1 MNFTNILQNYGISDL
16 STASLVDMDYAIQ
29 LMENSNDVN
38 AKALRDIYD
47 KHIYELESAAQNAQL
62 KRNVIIPATLRYY
75 LQNTLNGITST
86 MKVAVINDIPAEVFN
101 FDGILPYTT
110 SYSDGNSF
118 KDFKGISLSCT
129 VK

>member
-1 MNFTNILQNYGISDL
+1 
-16 STASLVDMDYAIQ
+16 MDYAIQ

-75 LQNTLNGITST
+75 
-86 MKVAVINDIPAEVFN
+86 
-101 FDGILPYTT
+101 
-110 SYSDGNSF
+110 
-118 KDFKGISLSCT
+118 
-129 VK
+129 